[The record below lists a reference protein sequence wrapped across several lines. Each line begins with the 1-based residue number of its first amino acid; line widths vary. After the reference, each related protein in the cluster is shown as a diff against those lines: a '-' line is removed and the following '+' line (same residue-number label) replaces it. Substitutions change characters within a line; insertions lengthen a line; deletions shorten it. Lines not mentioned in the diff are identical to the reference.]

1 MAGESGNGNGV
12 GQLWAVVLT
21 VWALWANAF
30 LWGLN
35 RLQGMDEARQQTAL
49 LVEQRMTRLETKLDL
64 LLARGNLAAAPA
76 AARRAG
82 RLPARSGPPRPS
94 GVRRAVPRGADRP

>member
-1 MAGESGNGNGV
+1 MTGESGNGNGV
-12 GQLWAVVLT
+12 KQLWAVLLAVE
-21 VWALWANAF
+21 ALWANAF

-49 LVEQRMTRLETKLDL
+49 LMEQRMTRLETKLDL
-64 LLARGNLAAAPA
+64 LLARGDLAVGLP

-82 RLPARSGPPRPS
+82 RPPAWGGRLPGSHRTFS
-94 GVRRAVPRGADRP
+94 RRAAPP

>member
-1 MAGESGNGNGV
+1 
-12 GQLWAVVLT
+12 VVLT

-49 LVEQRMTRLETKLDL
+49 SVEQRMTRLETKLDL
-64 LLARGNLAAAPA
+64 LLARGNLAVAPA
-76 AARRAG
+76 APRRTG

-94 GVRRAVPRGADRP
+94 GVRHAAAGGSDRR